1 MKAFIQITKILFL
14 LLGLI
19 IGSCKTQKKTENTKP
34 LVNDESGRLDFKSGR
49 VLSNKMKQNE
59 FKYTYLTTKF
69 SVTADID
76 SQVNSFDVT
85 LRAKKN
91 SVIWISISPALGI
104 EAARVLITTDSVKFM
119 NKLNKTYFK
128 GDYAYISKLFNT
140 ELDFDMLESLLI
152 GNSVNFYDEDEKLK
166 SSKDEGKYMLSTIKK
181 RKLRKALERNEPVN
195 ELIQRIWLID
205 NTFKISKIT
214 INDLSTN
221 RTFEAL
227 YENFQ
232 SVDSLSFPYSVKF
245 NITAQKNVKIKL
257 NYNKVSQGK
266 PESFPFNIPAKYDP
280 IQK

>member
-14 LLGLI
+14 LIGLI
-19 IGSCKTQKKTENTKP
+19 IASCKTQKKTENTKP
-34 LVNDESGRLDFKSGR
+34 LVNDESGRLDFKTGR

-85 LRAKKN
+85 LRAKKD

-104 EAARVLITTDSVKFM
+104 EAARVLITSDSVKFM

-166 SSKDEGKYMLSTIKK
+166 SSKETIFDIYTGSGAFLYKRDVVIIITDETSIRTVKIYLDTPLKSKYKKSKTKK
-181 RKLRKALERNEPVN
+181 RN
-195 ELIQRIWLID
+195 
-205 NTFKISKIT
+205 
-214 INDLSTN
+214 IN
-221 RTFEAL
+221 
-227 YENFQ
+227 
-232 SVDSLSFPYSVKF
+232 
-245 NITAQKNVKIKL
+245 
-257 NYNKVSQGK
+257 
-266 PESFPFNIPAKYDP
+266 
-280 IQK
+280 

>member
-1 MKAFIQITKILFL
+1 LKAFLRITKAIFFLFIL
-14 LLGLI
+14 I
-19 IGSCKTQKKTENTKP
+19 TASCKTQKSAENTKP
-34 LVNDESGRLDFKSGR
+34 LTNDENGRLDFKSGR
-49 VLSNKMKQNE
+49 VLSTKMKQNE
-59 FKYTYLTTKF
+59 FKYVYLTTKF

-76 SQVNSFDVT
+76 SQINSFDVT
-85 LRAKKN
+85 LRAKKD
-91 SVIWISISPALGI
+91 SVIWVSISPALGI
-104 EAARVLITTDSVKFM
+104 EAARVLITSDSVKFM

-140 ELDFDMLESLLI
+140 ELDFNMLESLLV
-152 GNSVNFYDEDEKLK
+152 GNSISFYDEDEKLK
-166 SSKDEGKYMLSTIKK
+166 SAKNEGKYMLSTIKK
-181 RKLRKALERNEPVN
+181 RKLRKVLDRNEPVN

-232 SVDSLSFPYSVKF
+232 SLDSLIFPYSLKF
-245 NITAQKNVKIKL
+245 NITAQKNIKMKI
-257 NYNKVSQGK
+257 NYNKVSRGK

-280 IQK
+280 IKK